1 MCGRYTFF
9 NNIDSLQHSLNIDV
23 IDSNIIDHQASY
35 NISPTQNAPVVF
47 QDNNNRILKNMRWG
61 LIPSW
66 AKDNSFASKL
76 INARAETIA
85 DKPSFKN
92 LITTNRCVVLA
103 NGYYEWVNIN
113 NKKQPYFIYSGENT
127 MISMA
132 GLWTE
137 WKDVISFTII
147 TKQSETSISHLHHR
161 MPLMLPKEKIDSYL
175 DKNNTFDDFIIFDDM
190 KLKYHQV
197 SRLVNS
203 PKNNNASCINPIHQ

>member
-23 IDSNIIDHQASY
+23 IDSNIINHQASY
-35 NISPTQNAPVVF
+35 NIAPTQNAPVVF
-47 QDNNNRILKNMRWG
+47 EENNKRILKNMRWG

-76 INARAETIA
+76 INARSETIA

-103 NGYYEWVNIN
+103 NGYYEWVNVD
-113 NKKQPYFIYSGENT
+113 NKKHPYFIYSEENT

-147 TKQSETSISHLHHR
+147 TKKSDLSISHLHHR
-161 MPLMLPKEKIDSYL
+161 MPLILQEEKIDSYL
-175 DKNNTFDDFIIFDDM
+175 DKKNTFDDFVKFNDM

-197 SRLVNS
+197 SNLVNS
-203 PKNNNASCINPIHQ
+203 PKNNNASCINPIH

>member
-47 QDNNNRILKNMRWG
+47 QDNNKRILKNMRWG

-175 DKNNTFDDFIIFDDM
+175 DKNNAFDDFIIFDDM

-203 PKNNNASCINPIHQ
+203 PKNNNASCINPIH

>member
-113 NKKQPYFIYSGENT
+113 NKKHPYFIYSGENT
-127 MISMA
+127 MTSMA

-175 DKNNTFDDFIIFDDM
+175 DKNNAFDDFIIFDDM

-203 PKNNNASCINPIHQ
+203 PKNNNASCINPIH

>member
-175 DKNNTFDDFIIFDDM
+175 DKNNAFDDFIIFDDM

-203 PKNNNASCINPIHQ
+203 PKNNNASCINPIH

>member
-23 IDSNIIDHQASY
+23 IDSNIINHQASY
-35 NISPTQNAPVVF
+35 NIAPTQNAPVVF
-47 QDNNNRILKNMRWG
+47 EENNKRILKNMRWG

-76 INARAETIA
+76 INARSETIA
-85 DKPSFKN
+85 DKLSFKN

-103 NGYYEWVNIN
+103 NGYYEWVNVD
-113 NKKQPYFIYSGENT
+113 NKKHPYFIYSEENR

-147 TKQSETSISHLHHR
+147 TKKSDLSISHLHHR
-161 MPLMLPKEKIDSYL
+161 MPLILQEEKIDSYL
-175 DKNNTFDDFIIFDDM
+175 DKKNTFDDFIIFDDM

-197 SRLVNS
+197 SNLVNS
-203 PKNNNASCINPIHQ
+203 PKNNNASCINPIH

>member
-23 IDSNIIDHQASY
+23 IDSNIINHQASY
-35 NISPTQNAPVVF
+35 NIAPTQNAPVVF
-47 QDNNNRILKNMRWG
+47 EENNKRILKNMRWG

-76 INARAETIA
+76 INARSETIA

-103 NGYYEWVNIN
+103 NGYYEWVNVD
-113 NKKQPYFIYSGENT
+113 NKKHPYFIYSEENT

-147 TKQSETSISHLHHR
+147 TKKSDISISHLHHR
-161 MPLMLPKEKIDSYL
+161 MPLILQEEKIDSYL
-175 DKNNTFDDFIIFDDM
+175 DKKNRFDDFVLFDDM

-197 SRLVNS
+197 SNLVNS
-203 PKNNNASCINPIHQ
+203 PKNNNASCINPIH

>member
-47 QDNNNRILKNMRWG
+47 QDNNKRILKNMRWG

-66 AKDNSFASKL
+66 AKDKSFASKL

-147 TKQSETSISHLHHR
+147 TKQSETTINHLHHR

-203 PKNNNASCINPIHQ
+203 PKNNNASCINPIH

>member
-23 IDSNIIDHQASY
+23 IDSNIINHQASY
-35 NISPTQNAPVVF
+35 NIAPTQNAPVVF
-47 QDNNNRILKNMRWG
+47 EENNKRILKNMRWG

-76 INARAETIA
+76 INARSETIA

-103 NGYYEWVNIN
+103 NGYYEWVNVD
-113 NKKQPYFIYSGENT
+113 NKKHPYFIYSEENT

-147 TKQSETSISHLHHR
+147 TKKSDLSISHLHHR
-161 MPLMLPKEKIDSYL
+161 MPLILQEEKIDSYL
-175 DKNNTFDDFIIFDDM
+175 DKKNRFDDFVLFDDM

-197 SRLVNS
+197 SNLVNS
-203 PKNNNASCINPIHQ
+203 PKNNNASCINPIH

>member
-23 IDSNIIDHQASY
+23 IDSNIINHQASY

-47 QDNNNRILKNMRWG
+47 EENNKRILKNMRWG

-76 INARAETIA
+76 INARSETIA

-103 NGYYEWVNIN
+103 NGYYEWVNVD
-113 NKKQPYFIYSGENT
+113 NKKHPYFIYSEENT

-137 WKDVISFTII
+137 WRDVVSFTII
-147 TKQSETSISHLHHR
+147 TKQSDKSISHLHHR
-161 MPLMLPKEKIDSYL
+161 MPLILQEEKIDSYL
-175 DKNNTFDDFIIFDDM
+175 DKRNTFDDFVKFNDM

-197 SRLVNS
+197 SNLVNS
-203 PKNNNASCINPIHQ
+203 PKNNNASCINPIH

>member
-1 MCGRYTFF
+1 MCDRYTFF

-23 IDSNIIDHQASY
+23 IDSNIINHQASY
-35 NISPTQNAPVVF
+35 NIAPTQNAPVVF
-47 QDNNNRILKNMRWG
+47 EENNKRILKNMRWG

-76 INARAETIA
+76 INARSETIA

-103 NGYYEWVNIN
+103 NGYYEWVNVD
-113 NKKQPYFIYSGENT
+113 NKKHPYFIYSEENT

-147 TKQSETSISHLHHR
+147 TKKSDISISHLHHR
-161 MPLMLPKEKIDSYL
+161 MPLILQEEKIDLYL
-175 DKNNTFDDFIIFDDM
+175 DKKNTFDDFIIFDDM

-197 SRLVNS
+197 SNLVNS
-203 PKNNNASCINPIHQ
+203 PKNNNASCINPIH

>member
-23 IDSNIIDHQASY
+23 IDSNIINHQASY
-35 NISPTQNAPVVF
+35 NIAPTQNAPVVF
-47 QDNNNRILKNMRWG
+47 EENNKRILKNMRWG

-76 INARAETIA
+76 INARSETIA

-92 LITTNRCVVLA
+92 LISTNRCVVLA
-103 NGYYEWVNIN
+103 NGYYEWVNVD
-113 NKKQPYFIYSGENT
+113 NKKHPYFIYSEENR

-147 TKQSETSISHLHHR
+147 TKKSDLSISHLHHR
-161 MPLMLPKEKIDSYL
+161 MPLILQEEKIDSYL
-175 DKNNTFDDFIIFDDM
+175 DKKNTFDDFIIFDDM

-197 SRLVNS
+197 SNLVNS
-203 PKNNNASCINPIHQ
+203 PKNNNASCINPIH

>member
-9 NNIDSLQHSLNIDV
+9 NNIDSLQHLLNIDV
-23 IDSNIIDHQASY
+23 IDSNIINHQASY

-47 QDNNNRILKNMRWG
+47 EENNKRILKNMRWG

-103 NGYYEWVNIN
+103 NGYYEWVNVD
-113 NKKQPYFIYSGENT
+113 NKKHPYFIYSGENT

-137 WKDVISFTII
+137 WKDVVSFTII
-147 TKQSETSISHLHHR
+147 TKKSNISISHLHHR
-161 MPLMLPKEKIDSYL
+161 MPLILQEEKIDSYL
-175 DKNNTFDDFIIFDDM
+175 DKKNRFDDFVLFDDM

-197 SRLVNS
+197 SNLVNS
-203 PKNNNASCINPIHQ
+203 PKNNNASCINPIH

>member
-23 IDSNIIDHQASY
+23 IDSNIINHQASY

-47 QDNNNRILKNMRWG
+47 EENNKRILKNMRWG

-76 INARAETIA
+76 INARSETIA

-103 NGYYEWVNIN
+103 NGYYEWVNVD
-113 NKKQPYFIYSGENT
+113 NKKHPYFIYSEENT

-137 WKDVISFTII
+137 WKGVISFTII
-147 TKQSETSISHLHHR
+147 TKKSDLSISHLHHR
-161 MPLMLPKEKIDSYL
+161 MPLILQEEKIDSYL
-175 DKNNTFDDFIIFDDM
+175 DKRNTFDDFVKFNDM

-197 SRLVNS
+197 SNLVNS
-203 PKNNNASCINPIHQ
+203 PKNNNASCINPIH

>member
-103 NGYYEWVNIN
+103 NGYYEWVNVD

-175 DKNNTFDDFIIFDDM
+175 DKNNAFDDFIIFDDM

-203 PKNNNASCINPIHQ
+203 PKNNNASCINPIH

>member
-9 NNIDSLQHSLNIDV
+9 DNIDSLQHSLNIDV
-23 IDSNIIDHQASY
+23 IDSNIINHQASY

-47 QDNNNRILKNMRWG
+47 EENNKRILKNMRWG

-103 NGYYEWVNIN
+103 NGYYEWVNVD
-113 NKKQPYFIYSGENT
+113 NKKHPYFIYSGENT

-137 WKDVISFTII
+137 WKDVVSFTII
-147 TKQSETSISHLHHR
+147 TKKSNISISHLHHR
-161 MPLMLPKEKIDSYL
+161 MPLILQEEKIDSYL
-175 DKNNTFDDFIIFDDM
+175 DKKNRFDDFVLFDDM

-197 SRLVNS
+197 SNLVNS
-203 PKNNNASCINPIHQ
+203 PKNNNASCINPIH

>member
-9 NNIDSLQHSLNIDV
+9 NNIDSLQHSLDIDI
-23 IDSNIIDHQASY
+23 IDSNLIDHKASY

-47 QDNNNRILKNMRWG
+47 EENNKRILKNMRWG

-103 NGYYEWVNIN
+103 NGYYEWVNVD

-147 TKQSETSISHLHHR
+147 TKKSDISISHLHHR
-161 MPLMLPKEKIDSYL
+161 MPLILQEEKIDSYL
-175 DKNNTFDDFIIFDDM
+175 GKKNRFDDFVLFDDM

-197 SRLVNS
+197 SNLVNS
-203 PKNNNASCINPIHQ
+203 PKNNNASCINPFN

>member
-9 NNIDSLQHSLNIDV
+9 DNIDSLQHSLNIDV
-23 IDSNIIDHQASY
+23 IDSNIINHQASY

-47 QDNNNRILKNMRWG
+47 EENNKRILKNMRWG

-76 INARAETIA
+76 INARSETIA

-103 NGYYEWVNIN
+103 NGYYEWVNVD
-113 NKKQPYFIYSGENT
+113 NKKHPYFIYSGENT

-147 TKQSETSISHLHHR
+147 TKKSDISISHLHHR
-161 MPLMLPKEKIDSYL
+161 MPLILQEEKIDSYL
-175 DKNNTFDDFIIFDDM
+175 DKKNRFDDFVLFDDM

-197 SRLVNS
+197 SNLVNS
-203 PKNNNASCINPIHQ
+203 PKNNNASCINPFN

>member
-23 IDSNIIDHQASY
+23 IDSNIINHQASY

-47 QDNNNRILKNMRWG
+47 EENNKRILKNMRWG

-76 INARAETIA
+76 INARSETIT

-103 NGYYEWVNIN
+103 NGYYEWVNVD
-113 NKKQPYFIYSGENT
+113 NKKHPYFIYSEENT

-137 WKDVISFTII
+137 WRNVVSFTII
-147 TKQSETSISHLHHR
+147 TKQSNISIRHLHHR
-161 MPLMLPKEKIDSYL
+161 MPLVLQEEKIDSYL
-175 DKNNTFDDFIIFDDM
+175 DKKNTFDDFVKFNDM

-197 SRLVNS
+197 SNLVNS
-203 PKNNNASCINPIHQ
+203 PRNNNASCIYPIH

>member
-23 IDSNIIDHQASY
+23 IDSNIINHQASY
-35 NISPTQNAPVVF
+35 NIAPTQNAPVVF
-47 QDNNNRILKNMRWG
+47 EENNKRILKNMRWG

-76 INARAETIA
+76 INARSETIA

-103 NGYYEWVNIN
+103 NGYYEWVNVD
-113 NKKQPYFIYSGENT
+113 NKKHPYFIYSEENT

-147 TKQSETSISHLHHR
+147 TKKSDLSISHLHHR
-161 MPLMLPKEKIDSYL
+161 MPLILQEEKIDSYL
-175 DKNNTFDDFIIFDDM
+175 DKKNTFDDFIIFDDM

-197 SRLVNS
+197 SNLVNS
-203 PKNNNASCINPIHQ
+203 PKNNNASCINPIH

>member
-9 NNIDSLQHSLNIDV
+9 DNIDSLQHSLNIDV
-23 IDSNIIDHQASY
+23 IDSNIINHQASY

-47 QDNNNRILKNMRWG
+47 EENNKRILKNMRWG

-76 INARAETIA
+76 INARSETIA

-103 NGYYEWVNIN
+103 NGYYEWVNVD
-113 NKKQPYFIYSGENT
+113 NKKHPYFIYSGENT

-147 TKQSETSISHLHHR
+147 TKKSDISISHLHHR
-161 MPLMLPKEKIDSYL
+161 MPLILQEEKIDSYL
-175 DKNNTFDDFIIFDDM
+175 DKKNRFDDFVLFDDM

-197 SRLVNS
+197 SNLVNS
-203 PKNNNASCINPIHQ
+203 PKNNNASCINPFH

>member
-23 IDSNIIDHQASY
+23 IDSNIINHQASY

-47 QDNNNRILKNMRWG
+47 EENNKRILKNMRWG

-76 INARAETIA
+76 INARSETIA

-103 NGYYEWVNIN
+103 NGYYEWVNVD
-113 NKKQPYFIYSGENT
+113 NKKHPYFIYSEENT

-137 WKDVISFTII
+137 WRDVVSFTII
-147 TKQSETSISHLHHR
+147 TKQSNISISHLHHR
-161 MPLMLPKEKIDSYL
+161 MPLILQEEKIDSYL
-175 DKNNTFDDFIIFDDM
+175 DKRNTFDDFVKFDDM

-197 SRLVNS
+197 SNLVNS
-203 PKNNNASCINPIHQ
+203 PKNNNASCINPSH

>member
-23 IDSNIIDHQASY
+23 IDSNIINHQASY

-47 QDNNNRILKNMRWG
+47 EENNKRILKNMRWG

-76 INARAETIA
+76 INARSETIA

-103 NGYYEWVNIN
+103 NGYYEWVNVD
-113 NKKQPYFIYSGENT
+113 NKKHPYFIYSEENT

-137 WKDVISFTII
+137 WRDVVSFTII
-147 TKQSETSISHLHHR
+147 TKQSDKSISHLHHR
-161 MPLMLPKEKIDSYL
+161 MPLILQEEKIDSYL
-175 DKNNTFDDFIIFDDM
+175 DKRNTFDDFVKFDDM

-197 SRLVNS
+197 SNLVNS
-203 PKNNNASCINPIHQ
+203 PKNNNASCINPIH

>member
-23 IDSNIIDHQASY
+23 IDSNIINHQASY
-35 NISPTQNAPVVF
+35 NIAPTQNAPVVF
-47 QDNNNRILKNMRWG
+47 EENNKRILKNMRWG

-76 INARAETIA
+76 INARSETIA

-103 NGYYEWVNIN
+103 NGYYEWVNVD
-113 NKKQPYFIYSGENT
+113 NKKHPYFIYSEENT

-137 WKDVISFTII
+137 WKDVIAFTII
-147 TKQSETSISHLHHR
+147 TKKSDISISHLHHR
-161 MPLMLPKEKIDSYL
+161 MPLILQEEKIDSYL
-175 DKNNTFDDFIIFDDM
+175 DKKNTFDDFIIFDDM

-197 SRLVNS
+197 SNLVNS
-203 PKNNNASCINPIHQ
+203 PKNNNASCINPIH

>member
-23 IDSNIIDHQASY
+23 IDSNIINDQASY

-47 QDNNNRILKNMRWG
+47 EENNKRILKNMRWG

-76 INARAETIA
+76 INARSETIA

-103 NGYYEWVNIN
+103 NGYYEWVNVD
-113 NKKQPYFIYSGENT
+113 NKKHPYFIYSEENT

-137 WKDVISFTII
+137 WRDVVSFTII
-147 TKQSETSISHLHHR
+147 TKQSNISISHLHHR
-161 MPLMLPKEKIDSYL
+161 MPLILQEEKIDSYL
-175 DKNNTFDDFIIFDDM
+175 DKRNTFDDFVKFNDM

-197 SRLVNS
+197 SNLVNS
-203 PKNNNASCINPIHQ
+203 PKNNNASCINPIH

>member
-23 IDSNIIDHQASY
+23 IDSNIINHQASY

-47 QDNNNRILKNMRWG
+47 EENNKRILKNMRWG

-103 NGYYEWVNIN
+103 NGYYEWVNVD
-113 NKKQPYFIYSGENT
+113 NKKHPYFIYSGENT

-147 TKQSETSISHLHHR
+147 TK
-161 MPLMLPKEKIDSYL
+161 KK
-175 DKNNTFDDFIIFDDM
+175 
-190 KLKYHQV
+190 
-197 SRLVNS
+197 
-203 PKNNNASCINPIHQ
+203 